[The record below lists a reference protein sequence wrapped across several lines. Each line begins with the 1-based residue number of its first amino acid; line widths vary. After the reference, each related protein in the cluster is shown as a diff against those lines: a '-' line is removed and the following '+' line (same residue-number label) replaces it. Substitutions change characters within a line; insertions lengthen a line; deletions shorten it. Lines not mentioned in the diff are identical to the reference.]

1 MVIRKSWAAL
11 GLAAAAAWGSGPA
24 AAAPAR
30 GTGHEIT
37 VFKSPTCGC
46 CRKWVEHLRAAGFQV
61 IAHDTADLEAVMT
74 RYDVPNALA
83 SCHTA
88 VVEGYVIEGHVPA
101 DLIARLL
108 TERPKVAGLAVPGMP
123 ANAPGMDMPST
134 APYDVLTFDH
144 AGKTAVYAAR

>member
-1 MVIRKSWAAL
+1 MGIRMHWAAL
-11 GLAAAAAWGSGPA
+11 GLAAVAAWGSGPA
-24 AAAPAR
+24 AAPPTRGPA
-30 GTGHEIT
+30 HEIT

-46 CRKWVEHLRAAGFQV
+46 CRKWVEHLRTAGFRV
-61 IAHDTADLEAVMT
+61 IAHDTTDLEAVMT
-74 RYDVPNALA
+74 RYGVPSALA

-108 TERPKVAGLAVPGMP
+108 TERPKVVGLAVPGMP

-134 APYDVLTFDH
+134 ARYQVLTFDH
-144 AGKTAVYAAR
+144 AGKTALYAVR

>member
-1 MVIRKSWAAL
+1 MGIRKSWAAL

-30 GTGHEIT
+30 GPAHQIT

-61 IAHDTADLEAVMT
+61 IAHDTTDLEAVMT
-74 RYDVPNALA
+74 RYGVPHTLA

-123 ANAPGMDMPST
+123 ANAPGMDMPSP
-134 APYDVLTFDH
+134 APYHVLTFDH
-144 AGKTAVYAAR
+144 AGKTAVYATR